1 MTSRSYFDKMNST
14 LGSVV
19 HLAMFDWHIT
29 LQILLEDIHLL
40 KLGLTGSCGKDT
52 VRRVQFLLRTSAL
65 SSGWI
70 LLVKYGYSLGWLID
84 CCNCISVY
92 LQLLVCIFDPKNVT
106 LRTRGPKGP
115 LICLDWGL
123 LLRMEYYT
131 IVLHN
136 SLGGVSSWNLIVQE
150 TDFMVLSTT

>member
-1 MTSRSYFDKMNST
+1 MNLIKICVWTCDMTSRSYFDKMNST

-92 LQLLVCIFDPKNVT
+92 LQLLVCIFDPKKRDITNTGPQRTFNMFRLRPFVT
-106 LRTRGPKGP
+106 HG
-115 LICLDWGL
+115 
-123 LLRMEYYT
+123 
-131 IVLHN
+131 VLHN
-136 SLGGVSSWNLIVQE
+136 CVA
-150 TDFMVLSTT
+150 